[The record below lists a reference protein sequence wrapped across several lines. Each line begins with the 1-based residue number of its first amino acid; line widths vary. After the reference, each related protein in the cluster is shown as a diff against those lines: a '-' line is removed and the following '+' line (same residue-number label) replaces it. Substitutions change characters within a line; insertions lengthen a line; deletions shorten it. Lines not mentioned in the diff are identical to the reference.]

1 MNGRDEME
9 AALEAILFV
18 SGEPVPL
25 ERMLAVFPEDQR
37 EEATAALQR
46 VVERYRPAPDQ
57 LGRGVMIDEAAG
69 GLRLVTRPEL
79 HLYLKRFF
87 DVSGQNRLTMA
98 AIETLAIIAYRQPIT
113 APEIQ
118 DLRGK
123 NSSAVLKT
131 LLERRLTRIS
141 GRREVVG
148 RPFLYSTTRDFL
160 LHFGLRSLD
169 DLPPLEELEEA
180 LRGDGDFSGATPLP
194 GDDREEQ
201 LMRQLSL
208 VDEQE
213 IERDEDPSLAE
224 SEPGDELEAA
234 RAVSETTVTS
244 GEPRSTEP
252 EHGDG

>member
-9 AALEAILFV
+9 AAVEAILFV

-37 EEATAALQR
+37 EEAAAALQR

-131 LLERRLTRIS
+131 LLERRLARIS

-194 GDDREEQ
+194 GEDREEQ

-213 IERDEDPSLAE
+213 VDRDEESSLAQ
-224 SEPGDELEAA
+224 SEPGDGLEAA
-234 RAVSETTVTS
+234 PEVSEATVAS
-244 GEPRSTEP
+244 GEHGGELEP
-252 EHGDG
+252 GDG

>member
-1 MNGRDEME
+1 MSERDEME
-9 AALEAILFV
+9 AVLEAILFV
-18 SGEPVPL
+18 SGEPVPR
-25 ERMLAVFPEDQR
+25 ERMLAVFPEDER
-37 EEATAALQR
+37 EAAAAALQR

-98 AIETLAIIAYRQPIT
+98 AIETLAIVAYRQPIT

-123 NSSAVLKT
+123 NSSAVLRT
-131 LLERRLTRIS
+131 LLERRLLRIS

-180 LRGDGDFSGATPLP
+180 LRGEGDFAAAGAQPLE
-194 GDDREEQ
+194 GEDREEQ
-201 LMRQLSL
+201 LLRQLSL
-208 VDEQE
+208 VEEREPDQTASADASAGADDPALDLDEPTIQV
-213 IERDEDPSLAE
+213 ATE
-224 SEPGDELEAA
+224 SGA
-234 RAVSETTVTS
+234 TS
-244 GEPRSTEP
+244 
-252 EHGDG
+252 